1 MKVTHVL
8 GSIGC
13 INTCCPFSIHAGCIE
28 WHIHVIYTGNTMY
41 SSFLGVFAII
51 ENRGEPDR
59 VYLPCIIV
67 YFGCICGLDDVL
79 T

>member
-1 MKVTHVL
+1 MTVTHVL

-28 WHIHVIYTGNTMY
+28 WHIHVKYAGNTMY

-51 ENRGEPDR
+51 ENRGEPGRCIDR
-59 VYLPCIIV
+59 LLSCI
-67 YFGCICGLDDVL
+67 LDVSAV
-79 T
+79 

>member
-1 MKVTHVL
+1 MTGMDVI

-28 WHIHVIYTGNTMY
+28 WHIHVKYTQNTMY

-51 ENRGEPDR
+51 ENRGEPGR
-59 VYLPCIIV
+59 CIYHV
-67 YFGCICGLDDVL
+67 LSCILDVFAV
-79 T
+79 